1 MIEIKSHGLHWRN
14 DNESNFSGLTK
25 KKGIYVL
32 EYNFDVVY
40 IGKAEKSLINRLK
53 RHNNNHHQGRW
64 NMFSWFELNV
74 ADNIDF
80 KNLISTIEILCIAIA
95 EPKLNGQ
102 TTSTKLGERKYQQ
115 KLTSKK

>member
-1 MIEIKSHGLHWRN
+1 MIKFKSHGLHWKN
-14 DNESNFSGLTK
+14 DRETNFSALLR

-40 IGKAEKSLINRLK
+40 IGKAEKSLVNRLK

-64 NMFSWFELNV
+64 NMFSWFEIDV
-74 ADNIDF
+74 ANNIDF
-80 KNLISTIEILCIAIA
+80 KDIISKIELLCIAIT

-102 TTSTKLGERKYQQ
+102 TKSTKLGERIFKQ
-115 KLTSKK
+115 KQKKI